1 MLTPKN
7 NLFPVFLKLS
17 QLRILIVGGGFVG
30 QEKLEALLKNDPDAH
45 VKIVGREVSDSLIKL
60 ITGNDKIEYF
70 IKPFEDVDIDDTIDI
85 VIAATDSR
93 DTNHNIRN
101 AAKAKR
107 LLVNVADTPDLCD
120 FYLGSTVTKG
130 QLKIGISTNGTSPT
144 FAKRF
149 RQVLEE
155 ILPEETD
162 HLLANLKII
171 RDDLKGDFAS
181 KVTQLNELTS
191 SLIKMNRDGY

>member
-1 MLTPKN
+1 MQTPRN

-17 QLRILIVGGGFVG
+17 QLKVLIVGGGFVG
-30 QEKLEALLKNDPDAH
+30 QEKLEALLKNDPDAQ

-60 ITGNDKIEYF
+60 AAANSRVEWVV
-70 IKPFEDVDIDDTIDI
+70 KPFGPTDIDSSIDI

-93 DTNHNIRN
+93 EVNLRVRN
-101 AAKAKR
+101 AAKAKK

-130 QLKIGISTNGTSPT
+130 QLKIGISTNGQSPT

-149 RQVLEE
+149 RELLEE
-155 ILPEETD
+155 ALPEDTD
-162 HLLANLKII
+162 ELLKNLNHF
-171 RDDLKGDFAS
+171 RNRLKGDFAS
-181 KVTQLNELTS
+181 KVSQLNELTS
-191 SLIKMNRDGY
+191 SLIK

>member
-1 MLTPKN
+1 MQTPRN

-17 QLRILIVGGGFVG
+17 QLKVLIVGGGFVG
-30 QEKLEALLKNDPDAH
+30 QEKLEALLKNDPDAQ
-45 VKIVGREVSDSLIKL
+45 VKIVGREVSDSLIQLAAKNRN
-60 ITGNDKIEYF
+60 IQWVV
-70 IKPFEDVDIDDTIDI
+70 KPFGPTDIDSTIDV

-93 DTNHNIRN
+93 EVNLRVRN

-130 QLKIGISTNGTSPT
+130 QLKVGISTNGQSPT

-149 RQVLEE
+149 RELLEE
-155 ILPEETD
+155 ALPEDTD
-162 HLLANLKII
+162 ELLKNLNHF
-171 RDDLKGDFAS
+171 RNRLKGDFAS
-181 KVTQLNELTS
+181 KVSQLNELTS
-191 SLIKMNRDGY
+191 SLIK

>member
-1 MLTPKN
+1 MQTPKN
-7 NLFPVFLKLS
+7 NLFPIFLKLS
-17 QLRILIVGGGFVG
+17 QLRVLIVGGGFVG
-30 QEKLEALLKNDPDAH
+30 QEKLEALLKNDPTAQ
-45 VKIVGREVSDSLIKL
+45 VKILGREVSDSLINL
-60 ITGNDKIEYF
+60 AAGNDKIEC
-70 IKPFEDVDIDDTIDI
+70 IVKPFEDTDIDETIDM

-93 DTNHNIRN
+93 DINLAIRN
-101 AAKAKR
+101 AAKSRR

-144 FAKRF
+144 FARRF

-162 HLLANLKII
+162 DLLANLKLI

-181 KVTQLNELTS
+181 KVIQLNELTS
-191 SLIKMNRDGY
+191 SLIKMK

>member
-1 MLTPKN
+1 MQTPKN

-17 QLRILIVGGGFVG
+17 QLKVLIVGGGFVG
-30 QEKLEALLKNDPDAH
+30 QEKLEALLKNDPKAK

-60 ITGNDKIEYF
+60 AARNRNIQWVV
-70 IKPFEDVDIDDTIDI
+70 KPFGPTDIDSTIDV

-93 DTNHNIRN
+93 EVNLRVRN
-101 AAKAKR
+101 AAKAKK

-130 QLKIGISTNGTSPT
+130 QLKIGISTNGQSPT

-149 RQVLEE
+149 RELLEE
-155 ILPEETD
+155 ALPEDTD
-162 HLLANLKII
+162 ELLKNLNHF
-171 RDDLKGDFAS
+171 RNRLKGDFAS
-181 KVTQLNELTS
+181 KVSQLNELTS
-191 SLIKMNRDGY
+191 SLIK

>member
-1 MLTPKN
+1 MQSPRN

-17 QLRILIVGGGFVG
+17 QLKVLIVGGGFVG
-30 QEKLEALLKNDPDAH
+30 QEKLEALLKNDPDAR

-60 ITGNDKIEYF
+60 AESNSRIEWVV
-70 IKPFEDVDIDDTIDI
+70 KPFGPTDIDSSIDM

-93 DTNHNIRN
+93 EVNLRVRN

-120 FYLGSTVTKG
+120 FYLGATVTKG

-155 ILPEETD
+155 ILPEDTND
-162 HLLANLKII
+162 LLTNLKVI
-171 RDDLKGDFAS
+171 RDDLKGNFAS
-181 KVTQLNELTS
+181 KVTKLNELTS
-191 SLIKMNRDGY
+191 SLIK